1 MNWILNGDDERLPDL
16 WPGAVDL
23 TETALGLVL
32 AAAREQ
38 CEAYAPTVD
47 NPEDVPARYILAQ
60 ALQAKALSTAGF
72 AGGNDQVGG
81 YGEGVTVYP
90 MDWQVKNLLRPR
102 QGRPFVL

>member
-1 MNWILNGDDERLPDL
+1 MQWILNGDDERLPDL

-23 TETALGLVL
+23 TDTALEMVL

-38 CEAYAPTVD
+38 CEAFAPATTAPDDPPV
-47 NPEDVPARYILAQ
+47 RYVLAQ
-60 ALQAKALSTAGF
+60 ALQAKALARAGF
-72 AGGNDQVGG
+72 VGADDQVGG

-102 QGRPFVL
+102 QGRPYVL